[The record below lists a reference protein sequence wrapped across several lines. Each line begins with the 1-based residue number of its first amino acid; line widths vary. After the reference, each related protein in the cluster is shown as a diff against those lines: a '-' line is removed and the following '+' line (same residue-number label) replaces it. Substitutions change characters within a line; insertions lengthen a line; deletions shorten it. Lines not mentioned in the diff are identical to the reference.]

1 MTSRFSVSKQRQT
14 ITKHVAVCCGCIGLS
29 FLAIRIA
36 DPIADIHGKEAKFV
50 RLIDLCYL
58 STVYESDV
66 NSPLSRAFQLQPMLK
81 PSSVFS
87 GTP

>member
-1 MTSRFSVSKQRQT
+1 
-14 ITKHVAVCCGCIGLS
+14 
-29 FLAIRIA
+29 
-36 DPIADIHGKEAKFV
+36 V
-50 RLIDLCYL
+50 RLIDRCYL

-87 GTP
+87 GTPSPGIWPE